1 MEQQVQ
7 FQRIVRNTK
16 TSYLPS
22 TYEFRVDR
30 KYHWLQKFALWILRK
45 LRCNAC
51 HLEES
56 VRYDVVDTQNLMK
69 NLIEQQQEIVNFCHR
84 YSGHVLLVGPGE
96 FSDLC
101 ALNVDHPLSIDLQYI
116 WAEPDRNDYRLPPQY
131 TRCALKVVVIPWMK
145 GYLVVPED
153 LDR

>member
-69 NLIEQQQEIVNFCHR
+69 NLIEQQQEIVNFYHR
-84 YSGHVLLVGPGE
+84 YSGHVLLVRE
-96 FSDLC
+96 SSTIYAVLISIILC
-101 ALNVDHPLSIDLQYI
+101 QLICSTYGKNQIAMIIGFRRSTP
-116 WAEPDRNDYRLPPQY
+116 E
-131 TRCALKVVVIPWMK
+131 
-145 GYLVVPED
+145 VP
-153 LDR
+153 